1 MGPLCLNDTINA
13 KFKGNYLYMRYLLVL
28 MAMYIALPSMAQN
41 EYVPPYPPAQLKIL
55 SWNIHMLPY
64 CVYYKTQKNKRSKG
78 IVEELGKRDYN
89 ILVFQ
94 EAFKMRSR
102 RKVYKGLKEKYP
114 YRYGPANRKFFSIKT
129 NSGIW
134 VLSDRPLSIKGEVTF
149 TECAND
155 GCLARKGG
163 LMVEGEHNGHIF
175 QIVGTHTNGNP
186 QEVNRHQ
193 FRQLYDELLKPHQ
206 DSATVQIIC
215 SDMNCQRQKPED
227 YEAMMRLLHVTQQP
241 HFNCREDTASTNE
254 IEHTVDYIFVRDNG
268 ANINIM
274 RTATIRIGPSWK
286 SGNPK
291 RYGTTVGLSDHYAV
305 EMIME
310 WKD

>member
-1 MGPLCLNDTINA
+1 MRLLTLLLCL
-13 KFKGNYLYMRYLLVL
+13 LVV
-28 MAMYIALPSMAQN
+28 ASAHGQK
-41 EYVPPYPPAQLKIL
+41 EYTPPYPAQLKIL

-64 CVYYKTQKNKRSKG
+64 FVYYKTKKQKRAKG
-78 IVEELGKRDYN
+78 IVTELKQRDYN
-89 ILVFQ
+89 ILVLQ
-94 EAFKMRSR
+94 EAFHLIAR
-102 RKVYKGLKEKYP
+102 RKIRKGLKEKYP
-114 YRYGPANRKFFSIKT
+114 YSYGPANRKFMSLKA

-134 VLSDRPLSIKGEVTF
+134 ILSDRPLSIKGEVQF
-149 TECAND
+149 TECAGD

-193 FRQLYDELLKPHQ
+193 FRQLYDELLQPNE
-206 DSATVQIIC
+206 DSATTQIIC
-215 SDMNCQRQKPED
+215 GDMNCQRAKPED

-241 HFNCREDTASTNE
+241 HYNCKEDTTATGE
-254 IEHTVDYIFVRDNG
+254 IEQTVDYIFVRDNG
-268 ANINIM
+268 APVHIL

-286 SGNPK
+286 GGNPK

-305 EMIME
+305 EITLE
-310 WKD
+310 FED

>member
-1 MGPLCLNDTINA
+1 
-13 KFKGNYLYMRYLLVL
+13 MRFLVL
-28 MAMYIALPSMAQN
+28 LLTIFITLTASAQK
-41 EYVPPYPPAQLKIL
+41 EYTPPYPSQLKIL

-64 CVYYKTQKNKRSKG
+64 CVYYKTKKNKRSKG
-78 IVEELGKRDYN
+78 IVTELQQRDYN

-102 RKVYKGLKEKYP
+102 RKIYKGLKEKYP
-114 YRYGPANRKFFSIKT
+114 YSYGPANRKFSLKT

-134 VLSDRPLSIKGEVTF
+134 VLSDRPLSVKGEVEF

-193 FRQLYDELLKPHQ
+193 FRQLYDELLKPNE

-215 SDMNCQRQKPED
+215 GDMNCQRAKPED
-227 YEAMMRLLHVTQQP
+227 YQAMLRLLHVSQQP
-241 HFNCREDTASTNE
+241 HYNCKEDTTSTTE
-254 IEHTVDYIFVRDNG
+254 IENTVDYILVRDHG
-268 ANINIM
+268 ANVVIK
-274 RTATIRIGPSWK
+274 RTATIRIGPAWK

-291 RYGTTVGLSDHYAV
+291 RYGTTVGLSDHYSV
-305 EMIME
+305 EMILE
-310 WKD
+310 WVD